1 MKEKPK
7 IFIFILLLTAKK
19 KNICFEDA
27 STNKTVTSLA
37 GMSGGV
43 IAQLIINKLDGGVS
57 LKAIGIFKEH
67 RPKRGN
73 FLVGS
78 TFIDFSDDLNSYLNN
93 EEA

>member
-1 MKEKPK
+1 
-7 IFIFILLLTAKK
+7 
-19 KNICFEDA
+19 
-27 STNKTVTSLA
+27 
-37 GMSGGV
+37 MSGSV

-78 TFIDFSDDLNSYLNN
+78 TLIDFADNLNSYLNDDD
-93 EEA
+93 A